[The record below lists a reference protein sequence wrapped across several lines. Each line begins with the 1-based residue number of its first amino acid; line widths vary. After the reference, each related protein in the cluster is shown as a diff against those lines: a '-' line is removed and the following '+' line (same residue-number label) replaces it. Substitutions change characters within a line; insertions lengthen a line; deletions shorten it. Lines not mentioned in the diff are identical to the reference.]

1 VVVVGVALGS
11 GITDA
16 LVWRMSPTR
25 QRCLKRDDVIR
36 SRRGMLPLSVGCVDK
51 RRAQSHD
58 QLQRE
63 QQQARKQSDLA
74 VAREWGKRRHPLL
87 IDRS

>member
-1 VVVVGVALGS
+1 MVVVGIALGS
-11 GITDA
+11 GIANA
-16 LVWRMSPTR
+16 LVRRVRPTW

-36 SRRGMLPLSVGCVDK
+36 SRRGMLPLSVGCIDK
-51 RRAQSHD
+51 RRAQGHD

-74 VAREWGKRRHPLL
+74 VAREGGKRRHPLL

>member
-74 VAREWGKRRHPLL
+74 VARERGSRRHPLL